1 MQLQNYRE
9 WCVQECVPLF
19 PLPLLEF
26 EMVEHK
32 WIPHGIKTLIWYC
45 HESNQHLYSASIL
58 KREKNGR
65 IIHKVKKDFKKSIYI
80 QNYIES
86 VHRLSI
92 LHWSN
97 CNPRA
102 ELKKFMYNEFIYT
115 LSQDTIDSHLLNY
128 SIFINTHVS
137 QNSNDFHSKVWR
149 TFLITRY

>member
-1 MQLQNYRE
+1 MGKSFPLWLDFLMQCWHFLNSPMNFVHFLYSMIDLVLKFDWSEESASTFGVSMQLQNYRE

-65 IIHKVKKDFKKSIYI
+65 IIHKVKKDFKKSIFKI
-80 QNYIES
+80 IKNQCTGTQVCIE
-86 VHRLSI
+86 VTVI
-92 LHWSN
+92 LERN
-97 CNPRA
+97 
-102 ELKKFMYNEFIYT
+102 
-115 LSQDTIDSHLLNY
+115 
-128 SIFINTHVS
+128 
-137 QNSNDFHSKVWR
+137 
-149 TFLITRY
+149 